1 VGRLALIGSW
11 DRIVGW
17 ARRLR
22 TILRQHPVAA
32 DTASALMLFVLT
44 APRDRLEHPPQSL
57 QWVLSIALVLPLV
70 FRRRAPMV
78 VFAVLAAIALVQWQL
93 HRLVGADLAVLIAFY
108 TVAAHA
114 PRRNVLIAAAVL
126 ELGAIMAA
134 IRFAP
139 GDKKLEGWVLI
150 SGMIVVAGVI
160 GTNLRTRRA
169 YLAALEDRADRLE
182 RDRDQQ
188 AQLAVSAERA
198 RIAREMHDI
207 VAHNISVMIALA
219 DGAGFT
225 NRRDPDRAEEIM
237 GKVSETGRQA
247 LDEMR
252 RLLGVLREG
261 TPEPELAPLP
271 GFLDLDDLVGK
282 VRTAGLPARLTTSG
296 QRFPMPPTAQLTV
309 YRLVQEALTNTLKHA
324 EASTA
329 HVRLSYRDGHI
340 LEVEITDNGMAPG
353 EHLVRDGSG
362 GHGIAGMR
370 ERAAMFGGLVEAGPL
385 PAGGWRVHTQLR
397 VNGADRRE

>member
-1 VGRLALIGSW
+1 ML
-11 DRIVGW
+11 
-17 ARRLR
+17 RR
-22 TILRQHPVAA
+22 HPVAA
-32 DTASALMLFVLT
+32 DTASALLFFVLV
-44 APRDRLEHPPQSL
+44 APKDRLEHQPQAV
-57 QWVLSIALVLPLV
+57 QWALAIALILPLV
-70 FRRRAPMV
+70 FRRRAPTV
-78 VFAVLAAIALVQWQL
+78 VFAVVAAVALVQWQI
-93 HRLVGADLAVLIAFY
+93 HRLLGADLALLIAFY
-108 TVAAHA
+108 TVAARA
-114 PRRNVLIAAAVL
+114 PRRNVLICGAIM

-134 IRFAP
+134 VRFAP
-139 GDKKLEGWVLI
+139 GDRQLEGWVLI
-150 SGMIVVAGVI
+150 SGMIVAAGVI

-169 YLAALEDRADRLE
+169 YLAALEDRAARLE

-219 DGAGFT
+219 DGASFT

-261 TPEPELAPLP
+261 APSPELAPMP
-271 GFLDLDDLVGK
+271 GFLDLDELVGK
-282 VRTAGLPARLTTSG
+282 VRSAGLTARLTTSG
-296 QRFPMPPTAQLTV
+296 QPFAMPPTAQLTV

-329 HVRLSYRDGHI
+329 HVRLSYRDGQI
-340 LEVEITDNGMAPG
+340 LDIEITDDGTKPRDSLVSAGVSAAVNGRAAASG
-353 EHLVRDGSG
+353 G

-385 PAGGWRVHTQLR
+385 AAGGWRVHTRLR
-397 VNGADRRE
+397 VNGAEAA